1 MRKFIVFV
9 VITAVLGASGFI
21 AYGRLFKKPEVQ
33 VLETAK
39 AEVNDLRGVLVAT
52 GIIKAQVGAEVK
64 IGARAT
70 GTIVK
75 MNVKIGDRVTQGQ
88 LVALI
93 DDREILRSI
102 EQIKASLTTVQ
113 DNLEQTRLVYPY
125 KIKEAKANSEYARL
139 SLDRQKNLVDR
150 KAAAQDA
157 YDKARNQIDAATAV
171 QNRLELEYR
180 TQQDIFQSQV
190 KEITAKLRQEEIK
203 YSYTKIYAPIDGVVS
218 AVTAQEG
225 ETIVSGLQAPNL
237 VTVLDPERLELWTYV
252 DETDIGRVSLGRQ
265 VEYRVDTFPE
275 KTFGGLVEKVYPQPV
290 TKDNIVY
297 YLAIVKV
304 TREDAAFLRPEMTT
318 YVKVIYD
325 RKPSILTV
333 PNAAVK
339 FEKGKQIAY
348 KVIGPNKVEKIQ
360 LLTGIRG
367 EDRTE
372 IISGLKAGDELA
384 TKLILP
390 VEKKTGN

>member
-125 KIKEAKANSEYARL
+125 RIKEAKANSEYARL

-252 DETDIGRVSLGRQ
+252 DETDIGRVALGRQ

-275 KTFGGLVEKVYPQPV
+275 KTFGGLVEKIYPQPI

>member
-1 MRKFIVFV
+1 MRKFIVLL
-9 VITAVLGASGFI
+9 VITAVLGAGCFV

-33 VLETAK
+33 VLESAK
-39 AEVNDLRGVLVAT
+39 AAVNDLRGVLVAT

-75 MNVKIGDRVTQGQ
+75 MNVKIGDRVSQGQ

-102 EQIKASLTTVQ
+102 EQIKASLTTAQ

-125 KIKEAKANSEYARL
+125 RIKEAKANSEYARL
-139 SLDRQKNLVDR
+139 SYDRQKNLVDR
-150 KAAAQDA
+150 KAAAQDV
-157 YDKARNQIDAATAV
+157 YDKARNQIDAAAAV
-171 QNRLELEYR
+171 QNRLEVEYR

-225 ETIVSGLQAPNL
+225 ETIVAGLQAPNL
-237 VTVLDPERLELWTYV
+237 VTVLDPVRLELWTYV
-252 DETDIGRVSLGRQ
+252 DETDIGRVTLGQQ

-275 KTFGGLVEKVYPQPV
+275 KTFSGLVEKVYPQPI

-318 YVKVIYD
+318 YVKVIFSQ
-325 RKPSILTV
+325 KPSILTV

-360 LLTGIRG
+360 LRTGIRG

-390 VEKKTGN
+390 VEKKTSN

>member
-180 TQQDIFQSQV
+180 TQQDIFQSQI

-252 DETDIGRVSLGRQ
+252 DETDIGRVALGRQ
-265 VEYRVDTFPE
+265 VEYRVDTFSE
-275 KTFGGLVEKVYPQPV
+275 KTFGGLVEKIYPQPI

-318 YVKVIYD
+318 YVKVIFS

-333 PNAAVK
+333 PNAAGK